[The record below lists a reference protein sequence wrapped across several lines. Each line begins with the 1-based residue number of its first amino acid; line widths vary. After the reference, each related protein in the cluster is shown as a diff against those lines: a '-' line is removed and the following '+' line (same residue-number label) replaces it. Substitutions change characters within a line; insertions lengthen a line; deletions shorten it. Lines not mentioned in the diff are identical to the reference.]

1 MPDADLKQAEGVEE
15 PQRSSGLL
23 TPAPAIFTL
32 KAMEVEL
39 TPEQQAFIRQAIE
52 TGRLHRPEEAVREAL
67 SLWEERER
75 SRVELLLAFDEAE
88 ADLEA
93 GHYTDYTNETL
104 PQLADE
110 LKREARSMR
119 ECKPRS

>member
-1 MPDADLKQAEGVEE
+1 
-15 PQRSSGLL
+15 
-23 TPAPAIFTL
+23 
-32 KAMEVEL
+32 MEVEL
-39 TPEQQAFIRQAIE
+39 TPEQEAFVRQAIE

-75 SRVELLLAFDEAE
+75 SRVELLVAFDEAE

-119 ECKPRS
+119 DSNSRS

>member
-1 MPDADLKQAEGVEE
+1 
-15 PQRSSGLL
+15 
-23 TPAPAIFTL
+23 
-32 KAMEVEL
+32 MEVEL
-39 TPEQQAFIRQAIE
+39 TPEQEAFVRQAIE

-75 SRVELLLAFDEAE
+75 SRVELLVAFDEAE

-119 ECKPRS
+119 DSTRAPDGLLSPHQTLPPRCTQYLAPYCRGQRTGSRPLH

>member
-1 MPDADLKQAEGVEE
+1 
-15 PQRSSGLL
+15 
-23 TPAPAIFTL
+23 
-32 KAMEVEL
+32 MEVEL
-39 TPEQQAFIRQAIE
+39 TPEQQAFVRQAIE

-75 SRVELLLAFDEAE
+75 SRVELLLAFDEPE

-104 PQLADE
+104 QQLAHE
-110 LKREARSMR
+110 LKREARR
-119 ECKPRS
+119 DAQ